1 MPTSLQD
8 ETTSTLQKALSINTD
23 PHQYGTIV
31 EIGAGQ
37 EVARHFFQAGGASGT
52 IAKTM
57 SAYDMQFSDAIYGGE
72 SSGRYVSRGRLESML
87 KKEYGLLLERLEG
100 VRPKNTQYFAYAATI
115 ATRAAEDGGG
125 QGWVGIKLQL
135 YPGAQPSEII
145 VHVRLLDPAIQQQ
158 QQALGI
164 IGVNLIYAAY
174 KFYNDTSMLIE
185 SLADNLGTARLEID
199 LINFSGPYFEETE
212 NRLENLFLIR
222 SGLTRAI
229 LFNVEGKVVIPSD
242 ALYRKDVLAI
252 RGSFRPVTKVS
263 VDMIECGLQQFVD
276 VEGVDERNVM
286 VMAEIT
292 MNTVVSGGKVDSKEF
307 LARVDMLNSLGYN
320 VLISD
325 YLRYFRLR
333 AFFRRYTQKQIGI
346 VLGVPNVR
354 DIFNESYYDGLE
366 GGILEAFG
374 KLFPD
379 NTRLYV
385 YPMREPGTS
394 ELTTAD
400 NLHLDESMDLLY
412 QHMIRNGLIL
422 PLKGANEEL
431 LDIFSRDVLAKVSA
445 GPGDWEDQVPESVV
459 EIITNRGLFNYDT
472 A

>member
-1 MPTSLQD
+1 
-8 ETTSTLQKALSINTD
+8 
-23 PHQYGTIV
+23 
-31 EIGAGQ
+31 
-37 EVARHFFQAGGASGT
+37 
-52 IAKTM
+52 M
-57 SAYDMQFSDAIYGGE
+57 S
-72 SSGRYVSRGRLESML
+72 
-87 KKEYGLLLERLEG
+87 
-100 VRPKNTQYFAYAATI
+100 PN
-115 ATRAAEDGGG
+115 
-125 QGWVGIKLQL
+125 
-135 YPGAQPSEII
+135 
-145 VHVRLLDPAIQQQ
+145 
-158 QQALGI
+158 
-164 IGVNLIYAAY
+164 
-174 KFYNDTSMLIE
+174 
-185 SLADNLGTARLEID
+185 
-199 LINFSGPYFEETE
+199 
-212 NRLENLFLIR
+212 
-222 SGLTRAI
+222 
-229 LFNVEGKVVIPSD
+229 

-263 VDMIECGLQQFVD
+263 VDMIECGLQPFVD